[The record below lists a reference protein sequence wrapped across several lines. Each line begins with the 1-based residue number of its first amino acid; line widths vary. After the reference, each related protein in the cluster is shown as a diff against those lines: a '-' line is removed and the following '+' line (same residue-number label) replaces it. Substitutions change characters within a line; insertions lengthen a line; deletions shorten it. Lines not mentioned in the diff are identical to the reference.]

1 MLDELLTITEC
12 NDDVDTDE
20 ERGDGDEDEEE
31 DGQLQQAQLGH
42 HSQVLLGLHRGA
54 DFVVDGGGGVDH
66 GIIQGVEPLPA
77 HKHKL
82 DTVHM
87 VIQLCWGSNE

>member
-31 DGQLQQAQLGH
+31 DGQLQ
-42 HSQVLLGLHRGA
+42 
-54 DFVVDGGGGVDH
+54 
-66 GIIQGVEPLPA
+66 
-77 HKHKL
+77 
-82 DTVHM
+82 
-87 VIQLCWGSNE
+87 